1 MAYLNISLTEA
12 IGFIDKNINYNRD
25 RIKSIKLINGS
36 QTEITVSVGKFFPDM
51 KVVVAFNGYR
61 DGRLY
66 FNIITKGGIK
76 ILMGLMN
83 ELGGK
88 NLNDY
93 IRLEKDMVQV
103 DVNKFT
109 GDNFKDV
116 KVRDISMSGEQI
128 YVTIDFN

>member
-25 RIKSIKLINGS
+25 RIKSIKLVNGS
-36 QTEITVSVGKFFPDM
+36 QTEITVSAGKFFPDM

-61 DGRLY
+61 DGRIY

-88 NLNDY
+88 TLNDY

-103 DVNKFT
+103 DVNKFA
-109 GDNFKDV
+109 GDNFRDV
-116 KVRDISMSGEQI
+116 KIRDISMSGEQI